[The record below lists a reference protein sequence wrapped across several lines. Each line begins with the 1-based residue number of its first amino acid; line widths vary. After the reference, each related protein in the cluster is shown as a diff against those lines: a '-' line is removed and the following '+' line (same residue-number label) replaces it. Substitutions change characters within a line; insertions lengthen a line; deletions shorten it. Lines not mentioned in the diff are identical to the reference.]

1 MDHTHDI
8 CCALD
13 PCELVEV
20 SSGPVNTSVSFSG
33 LILFSLFLLS
43 CWLCAVQSSCPERY
57 CAVLL
62 TAGTKEKPFGG
73 NSFVSPY
80 EHQH

>member
-1 MDHTHDI
+1 MDHAHDI

-20 SSGPVNTSVSFSG
+20 SSGPMNMSVSFSG

-57 CAVLL
+57 RAVLL
-62 TAGTKEKPFGG
+62 TADTKEKPFGG
-73 NSFVSPY
+73 SSFVSLY
-80 EHQH
+80 ERQL